1 MDVFIEKIVRRKKTP
16 VDITY
21 MVMLFITALL
31 ASYFALLFLGFF
43 APIVIAGLFYV
54 AYYLAAMRNIE
65 YEYIVTNGDLD
76 IDMIIN
82 QRKRKRVFS
91 ANCKEFEVVARV
103 NSDQY
108 TPQIRQTKTVPD
120 YSSNDP
126 QKEKWFVFMS
136 QEGAQKVLLFEP
148 EERMIDNFRTF
159 IPRKVFK

>member
-16 VDITY
+16 LDITY
-21 MVMLFITALL
+21 MVMLFIAALL
-31 ASYFALLFLGFF
+31 ASYFTFLFLGAF
-43 APIVIAGLFYV
+43 APMVIAGLFYL
-54 AYYLAAMRNIE
+54 AYYLSSMRNIE

-82 QRKRKRVFS
+82 QRKRKRVFT

-103 NSDQY
+103 DSDQY
-108 TPQIRQTKTVPD
+108 TSHIRQAKTVLD

-126 QKEKWFVFMS
+126 KAEKWFIFLAH
-136 QEGAQKVLLFEP
+136 EGDPRMILFEP
-148 EERMIDNFRTF
+148 EERMIDNLRIF